1 MERDIFIISV
11 YCLVVDMMQS
21 IEKSYKFRQKGF
33 PPKLT
38 DAEVI
43 TIEIC
48 GEFFKLHEDTEIYQY
63 FKRHYLAF
71 FPNLP
76 DRTTFVRQSANLWQ
90 AKLICQSRL
99 LIMSQQNQDAV
110 QSIDTLPVCTW
121 TRGGRRDK
129 RFSEVADYGHCAAK
143 NLDYYGFK
151 LGLRI
156 SRTGM
161 ITHFPLLNARAH
173 DVNHLGALIEG
184 FDGTVPADKGFLNTY
199 QQTFWLE
206 EQQTKVVTP
215 VRQNMES
222 SPKEV
227 KLVKKTKYWRKL
239 VETVG
244 SQLVERFQI
253 SKIKVKDLWHYQNR
267 IFRKILSHTVA
278 VYLNM
283 QNGNKALQLSLL
295 TDFKLQIRFL
305 CNFGSILRTLF
316 NQDIRVS
323 N

>member
-11 YCLVVDMMQS
+11 YCLVVEIMQK
-21 IEKSYKFRQKGF
+21 IEKSCQFRSRGF
-33 PPKLT
+33 SPKLT

-48 GEFFKLHEDTEIYQY
+48 GEFFKLHEDTEIYRY
-63 FKRHYLAF
+63 FKRHYLTF

-90 AKLICQSRL
+90 AKLICQSVFL
-99 LIMSQQNQDAV
+99 TMSEQNQDAV
-110 QSIDTLPVCTW
+110 QSIDTLPLPVCTW

-129 RFSEVADYGHCAAK
+129 RFSLVADYGHCAAK

-156 SRTGM
+156 ARTGM

-173 DVNHLGALIEG
+173 DIHHLGALIEG
-184 FDGTVPADKGFLNTY
+184 FAGTVPADKGFLDEY
-199 QQTFWLE
+199 QHGLWRETQDT
-206 EQQTKVVTP
+206 QIITP
-215 VRQNMES
+215 SRRNMES
-222 SPKEV
+222 SPEQV

-244 SQLVERFQI
+244 SQLTERFQI

-295 TDFKLQIRFL
+295 ADF
-305 CNFGSILRTLF
+305 
-316 NQDIRVS
+316 
-323 N
+323 

>member
-1 MERDIFIISV
+1 MERGIFIISV
-11 YCLVVDMMQS
+11 YCLIVDIMQI
-21 IEKSYKFRQKGF
+21 IEKNYKFRQKGF

-48 GEFFKLHEDTEIYQY
+48 GEFFKLHEDTEIYNY
-63 FKRHYLAF
+63 FKRHYLHF

-90 AKLICQSRL
+90 AKLICQTW
-99 LIMSQQNQDAV
+99 LITNSEQNQDAV
-110 QSIDTLPVCTW
+110 QSIDTLPLPVCTW

-129 RFSEVADYGHCAAK
+129 RFFGIADYGHCAAK

-156 SRTGM
+156 ARSGM

-184 FDGTVPADKGFLNTY
+184 FQGTVPADKGFIDDY
-199 QQTFWLE
+199 QQRLWLE
-206 EQQTKVVTP
+206 TEQTQIVTP
-215 VRQNMES
+215 LRRNMES
-222 SPKEV
+222 SSEQV

-244 SQLVERFQI
+244 SQLTERFQI

-267 IFRKILSHTVA
+267 IFRKILSHTIG

-295 TDFKLQIRFL
+295 ADF
-305 CNFGSILRTLF
+305 
-316 NQDIRVS
+316 
-323 N
+323 

>member
-11 YCLVVDMMQS
+11 YCLVVDIMRKL
-21 IEKSYKFRQKGF
+21 ENSYKFRRAGCA
-33 PPKLT
+33 PKLT

-48 GEFFKLHEDTEIYQY
+48 GEFFKLHEDTEIYNY

-90 AKLICQSRL
+90 AKFLCQSVL
-99 LIMSQQNQDAV
+99 LSMSEQNQDAV
-110 QSIDTLPVCTW
+110 QSIDTLPLPVCTW

-129 RFSEVADYGHCAAK
+129 RFSLVADYGHCAAK

-156 SRTGM
+156 SRSGM

-184 FDGTVPADKGFLNTY
+184 FSGTVPTDLGFLDEY
-199 QQTFWLE
+199 QHRLWRETQHT
-206 EQQTKVVTP
+206 QVITP
-215 VRQNMES
+215 TRRNMES
-222 SPKEV
+222 SPEQV

-244 SQLVERFQI
+244 SQLTERFQI

-267 IFRKILSHTVA
+267 IFRKILSHTVG

-295 TDFKLQIRFL
+295 ADF
-305 CNFGSILRTLF
+305 
-316 NQDIRVS
+316 
-323 N
+323 

>member
-11 YCLVVDMMQS
+11 YCLVVEIMRKLEN
-21 IEKSYKFRQKGF
+21 IYKFRRAGF
-33 PPKLT
+33 APKLT

-48 GEFFKLHEDTEIYQY
+48 GEFFKLHEDTEIYNY

-90 AKLICQSRL
+90 AKFLCQSVL
-99 LIMSQQNQDAV
+99 LSMSEQNQDAV
-110 QSIDTLPVCTW
+110 QSIDTLPLPVCTW

-129 RFSEVADYGHCAAK
+129 RFSLVADYGHCAAK

-184 FDGTVPADKGFLNTY
+184 FSGTVPTDLGFLDEY
-199 QQTFWLE
+199 QHRLWRETQHT
-206 EQQTKVVTP
+206 QVITP
-215 VRQNMES
+215 TRLNMES
-222 SPKEV
+222 SPEQV

-244 SQLVERFQI
+244 SQLTERFQI

-267 IFRKILSHTVA
+267 IFRKILSHTVG

-295 TDFKLQIRFL
+295 ADF
-305 CNFGSILRTLF
+305 
-316 NQDIRVS
+316 
-323 N
+323 